1 MNSVSKNIMELMK
14 VIATNQMKLAKKVD
28 LMNKRFKQFL
38 AEATTTPPLDFN
50 TLSVKDEPVEDF
62 SSFSIEEESPKPVEK
77 LTSGVRAITS
87 KNSNPFDPTWTSQK
101 DAIKK
106 EEEKLPKGISRT
118 KSSEEMFPEVVGID
132 EQVKQLEAEMAA
144 LDRQAP
150 KKPKMPKKPLPTM
163 EELAMKMKSAPE
175 PLAAP
180 VTKAKRK
187 KATTKKEDV
196 NENKQISEIS

>member
-1 MNSVSKNIMELMK
+1 MK

-38 AEATTTPPLDFN
+38 AEATTTSPLDFN

-77 LTSGVRAITS
+77 LASGVRAITS

-118 KSSEEMFPEVVGID
+118 KASEEMFPEVVGID
-132 EQVKQLEAEMAA
+132 EQVRQLEAEMAA

-150 KKPKMPKKPLPTM
+150 KKPKMPKTPLPTM

-180 VTKAKRK
+180 VTKTKRK
-187 KATTKKEDV
+187 KATTKKEDAS
-196 NENKQISEIS
+196 Q